1 MDINANPG
9 VNQGAALR
17 QVLRHAAA
25 AAAQEGDAEAAPL
38 MNDVALMVETIATQS
53 AIERFRM
60 TEDEKRQARQR
71 ENRNK
76 DIEKKRLQKKAVA
89 RANEL
94 KKADEEAAARKKED
108 DPLLKM
114 IEESRVVKA

>member
-17 QVLRHAAA
+17 QVLRRAAA